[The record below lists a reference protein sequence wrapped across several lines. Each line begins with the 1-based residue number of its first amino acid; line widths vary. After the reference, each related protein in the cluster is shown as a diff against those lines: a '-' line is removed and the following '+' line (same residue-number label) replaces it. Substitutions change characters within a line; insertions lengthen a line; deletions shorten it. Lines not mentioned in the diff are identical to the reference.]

1 MTAPT
6 ASFFIGEILRKAL
19 PVRAHAFIPVA
30 FIALHELLCFIGQHA
45 AAAAASADR
54 SARKREAEHRFGAPQ
69 QMQRLG
75 VRHFHRLRCA
85 AQRTGLLDC
94 VQQPQRTLT
103 EKALAVLV
111 VQIDPDDRTHNY
123 HLRTKKLVVN

>member
-6 ASFFIGEILRKAL
+6 ASFFIGEIPCEAL

-54 SARKREAEHRFGAPQ
+54 SARKREAEYLLGAPQ

-75 VRHFHRLRCA
+75 VRHFHRLRRA
-85 AQRTGLLDC
+85 AQRAGLFDC

-103 EKALAVLV
+103 DNAIIAKSMV
-111 VQIDPDDRTHNY
+111 
-123 HLRTKKLVVN
+123 K

>member
-1 MTAPT
+1 MKLLDLNWVL
-6 ASFFIGEILRKAL
+6 SYGLGCGGDEGLGE
-19 PVRAHAFIPVA
+19 
-30 FIALHELLCFIGQHA
+30 A

-54 SARKREAEHRFGAPQ
+54 SARKREAEYLLGAPQ

-75 VRHFHRLRCA
+75 VRHFHRQRRA
-85 AQRTGLLDC
+85 AQRAGLFDC